1 MSNHFEVPKNVIDWL
16 VEDTNPWTEY
26 NTRTNL
32 LSQTKSDSSVISS
45 RRKMLEHSL
54 IQGLLQEVNQWPW
67 YNVKRH
73 NDANHPYHKLVFLA
87 DLGFTKED
95 QVISSISDKLFNNQS
110 QEGAFQVP
118 IEIPRAF
125 GGNDQAQLTWMLC
138 DNPSLIYALI
148 KFGWEKEPQIKQAVE
163 HLISLQQEQG
173 WLCTVSPS
181 LGKFRGP
188 GRKDDPCPYAT
199 LLSLKVLANMKDY
212 RESKACLAGA
222 EALLSLWDQRKERKP
237 YLFGMGTDFQKL
249 KAPLIWYDIIH
260 VTSILAKIPKIR
272 KDERFLE
279 MINIIQ
285 AKKDEQGLLKAESI
299 WNAWKEW
306 DFGQKKEPSPWITYL
321 TYQIEHLLIGK

>member
-1 MSNHFEVPKNVIDWL
+1 MTNDSLYQWFL
-16 VEDTNPWTEY
+16 TTNPWTEY
-26 NTRTNL
+26 NTRINL
-32 LSQTKSDSSVISS
+32 FAQAKSEPLVISS
-45 RRKMLEHSL
+45 KQKMLEHPL
-54 IQGLLQEVNQWPW
+54 VKVLLQEVNQWPW
-67 YNVKRH
+67 YNLKRH
-73 NDANHPYHKLVFLA
+73 NDANHPIHKLVFLA
-87 DLGFTKED
+87 DLGLTKED
-95 QVISSISDKLFNNQS
+95 QVVDSIIENLFQNQS

-125 GGNDQAQLTWMLC
+125 GGNDQDQLTWMLC
-138 DNPSLIYALI
+138 DNPSMIYALI
-148 KFGWEKEPQIKQAVE
+148 KFGWEKDPKIAQAIK
-163 HLISLQQEQG
+163 HLISLQHEQG

-212 RESKACLAGA
+212 RESKACLTGA
-222 EALLSLWDQRKERKP
+222 EALLSLWGQRKERKP

-260 VTSILAKIPKIR
+260 LVSVLVKIPKIR
-272 KDERFLE
+272 KDERLLE

-285 AKKDEQGLLKAESI
+285 NKKDEQGFLKAESI
-299 WNAWKEW
+299 WTAWKEW

-321 TYQIEHLLIGK
+321 TYQIEHQLTEK